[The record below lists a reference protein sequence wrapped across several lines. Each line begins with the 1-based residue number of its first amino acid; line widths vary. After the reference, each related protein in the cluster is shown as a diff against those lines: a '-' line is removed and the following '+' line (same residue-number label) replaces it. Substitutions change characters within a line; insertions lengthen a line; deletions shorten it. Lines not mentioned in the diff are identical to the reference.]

1 MKNAEPRIKSIIDYL
16 TSKHV
21 YPVGRGIPFLLV
33 ENNPEKSDG
42 SDWMKELMRNINY
55 VCSVET
61 QYVISCFLHPLALQ
75 LGKLKLESVRGQT
88 GRMIEL
94 SKANYQP
101 LQDLIKTYVN
111 KSKSVM
117 DKLKINP
124 SSPEQRLIVL
134 VSKVNLLLSYFE
146 TADLTCE
153 GLFRLPGSKKQIVK
167 LEISFVSDSLS
178 VFRSKIEKST
188 INDTA
193 SILKHIID
201 KMIPAM
207 PESWY
212 LGFKDLKKN

>member
-1 MKNAEPRIKSIIDYL
+1 
-16 TSKHV
+16 
-21 YPVGRGIPFLLV
+21 
-33 ENNPEKSDG
+33 
-42 SDWMKELMRNINY
+42 
-55 VCSVET
+55 
-61 QYVISCFLHPLALQ
+61 
-75 LGKLKLESVRGQT
+75 
-88 GRMIEL
+88 
-94 SKANYQP
+94 
-101 LQDLIKTYVN
+101 
-111 KSKSVM
+111 M

-212 LGFKDLKKN
+212 LGFKDLKKLITTEIDPGSNEVYSKIMLHFANYPNSSLYDLLKATIRMLNKITRFKVDNKMDAYNLAVVFSQLFIKCANLNLVLANVTLYDIPVFEYLITYYKTV